1 MVVVLPTGQEL
12 GQIVRLSVRLGGLIG
27 LVGIDKNGLYP
38 MYKRYTIP
46 LGGHFDLKFSNS
58 TIIKGGL
65 PYFGTFIILLSA
77 TGIEVLKNIESDIIS
92 FEFVS
97 GYTVR
102 IHNNHESATL
112 GVTISYIT
120 FNT

>member
-1 MVVVLPTGQEL
+1 MMAKYPKAKEYTTNVFYF
-12 GQIVRLSVRLGGLIG
+12 IALGGLIG